1 MPSHPSRADYIHYMA
16 DFFEFGLGHE
26 QPSIKLLD
34 IGTGQCRWFSSLV
47 SKADNVKPA
56 KKLIRKLGA
65 VDIREIEMKQGNKV
79 TRVLAWTF
87 I

>member
-1 MPSHPSRADYIHYMA
+1 
-16 DFFEFGLGHE
+16 
-26 QPSIKLLD
+26 
-34 IGTGQCRWFSSLV
+34 V

-56 KKLIRKLGA
+56 QKLIRKLGA
-65 VDIREIEMKQGNKV
+65 IDSREIEMKQGNKI

>member
-1 MPSHPSRADYIHYMA
+1 M
-16 DFFEFGLGHE
+16 
-26 QPSIKLLD
+26 LD
-34 IGTGQCRWFSSLV
+34 KCRWFNSLI

-65 VDIREIEMKQGNKV
+65 VDIREIEMKQGNKI

>member
-1 MPSHPSRADYIHYMA
+1 MA
-16 DFFEFGLGHE
+16 DLFGLGTGPGHE

-34 IGTGQCRWFSSLV
+34 KCRWFNSLI

-65 VDIREIEMKQGNKV
+65 VDIREIEMKQGNKI

>member
-1 MPSHPSRADYIHYMA
+1 
-16 DFFEFGLGHE
+16 
-26 QPSIKLLD
+26 
-34 IGTGQCRWFSSLV
+34 
-47 SKADNVKPA
+47 VKPL

-65 VDIREIEMKQGNKV
+65 VDLREIEMQQGNKI